1 MRILHVTQNYHP
13 SVGGT
18 QHTLK
23 KISEIFTEDYKDEV
37 TVLTSNS
44 LYGPNRQKFEKISP
58 QQEVINGVLVKRF
71 SFLKIHKS
79 VIKLIARALKRFFKM
94 PLPGFLYALLS
105 GPVSPAMFKAMATS
119 KADVIGA
126 SSVHYLFCW
135 YPAWRKYTKH
145 PKPFVLYGAPH
156 LYNTQ
161 LSTLYKKRIQAADY
175 YIANTRF
182 EKDYLVNLGFKENKI
197 MVVGAG
203 SDILSKADFTITD
216 EALIA
221 KYEMTEDTIVI
232 TFIGRQEALKGIPVL
247 IKAFSQLREKYKNVI
262 LFVCGAAGSY
272 TAELQ
277 KLVTSGER
285 IRLFTNITDL
295 KKTEILRITDI
306 LVLPS
311 TEESFGV
318 VFLEAWSFGKPVIG
332 AGIGAVASLI
342 EDGSDGLL
350 FEPDNHNNLADKLE
364 ILLNDEFLRKEMGMK
379 GYKKFQENFTWDV
392 IAKKFRDVYALAI
405 LDGQLQ
411 KTI

>member
-58 QQEVINGVLVKRF
+58 RQEVINGVLVKRF
-71 SFLKIHKS
+71 SFLKIHKP
-79 VIKLIARALKRFFKM
+79 VIKLIARAIKRVFKK
-94 PLPGFLYALLS
+94 PLPGFLYAFLS
-105 GPVSPAMFKAMATS
+105 GPVSPAMFKAMAS
-119 KADVIGA
+119 LEADVIGA
-126 SSVHYLFCW
+126 SSIHYLFCW
-135 YPAWRKYTKH
+135 YPTWRKFTKH

-197 MVVGAG
+197 VVIGAG
-203 SDILSKADFTITD
+203 SDILSKADFSVTDDALKAIYEITGGS
-216 EALIA
+216 
-221 KYEMTEDTIVI
+221 IVI

-247 IKAFSQLREKYKNVI
+247 IKAFSQLREKYKNII

-272 TAELQ
+272 TAVLQ
-277 KLVTSGER
+277 TLAGPGEC

-295 KKTEILRITDI
+295 KKTEILRITDV

-350 FEPDNHNNLADKLE
+350 FEPGSHSSLANKLE
-364 ILLNDEFLRKEMGMK
+364 VLFNNEFLRKEMGMN
-379 GYKKFQENFTWDV
+379 GHKKFQENFTWDV

-405 LDGQLQ
+405 SDSQLQ
-411 KTI
+411 KKI